1 MPASALRAITT
12 NVVLCALSLG
22 ASTGL
27 SVRAVSYRAI
37 PHETTGYYN
46 TPGSSSTSCYG
57 RGDDWGYW
65 TTLRINCK
73 TVSTPPA
80 TIPFTVN
87 SVEVYN
93 LVEAGGRLYTISC
106 RAPRIGDRCAWLIPG
121 QTFLAELKDGTMWVT
136 ARQWGNTE
144 KETRIKFRLLD
155 VRPEVPE
162 VNGTDGRNFQEG
174 DLNGTFS
181 GIVRNETAGVSA
193 HFGVAIRDEGGS
205 VYGCIAIKTPL
216 YGSGSLQGTVRGSQV
231 SFDSIGSS
239 LVERFSIRF
248 EGQLHGASLTG
259 RATIARQHTRWHR

>member
-1 MPASALRAITT
+1 
-12 NVVLCALSLG
+12 
-22 ASTGL
+22 
-27 SVRAVSYRAI
+27 
-37 PHETTGYYN
+37 
-46 TPGSSSTSCYG
+46 
-57 RGDDWGYW
+57 
-65 TTLRINCK
+65 
-73 TVSTPPA
+73 
-80 TIPFTVN
+80 
-87 SVEVYN
+87 
-93 LVEAGGRLYTISC
+93 
-106 RAPRIGDRCAWLIPG
+106 
-121 QTFLAELKDGTMWVT
+121 MWVT
-136 ARQWGNTE
+136 ARQWGNAE

-155 VRPEVPE
+155 VRPEAPE

-174 DLNGTFS
+174 DINGTFS